1 VSNTTAAI
9 LLLVFG
15 NLLASLSDV
24 AVKVLDGGV
33 SPFQYMFA
41 RQLISLLLIFP
52 LWCRQTKPQRA
63 LKQFPVTIIRAH
75 LILIGSGCMVI
86 AVTYLPLATANA
98 VFYAA
103 PLIMI
108 PLSIV
113 LVKETPPM
121 TKVIGTVIGFIGV
134 LIVLRPS
141 QFHWAALFALGTAC
155 TLALFNVLVR
165 KLPSEQSIV
174 TTLWW
179 TTVFSIPISFALC
192 VIYWQSIELKAI
204 IFIAFSALCILGYN
218 GLAVAAYKKGPAG
231 QIALAEYSGLIFVSL
246 FGAMWFEEVPDS
258 LTALGILLIV
268 IPLMPSK
275 YGKNL
280 TKKWKSRTL
289 P

>member
-1 VSNTTAAI
+1 MSNTTAAI
-9 LLLVFG
+9 LLLVLG

-24 AVKVLDGGV
+24 AVKVLDDGV

-52 LWCRQTKPQRA
+52 LWYQQSNAQRA
-63 LKQFPVTIIRAH
+63 LKQIPVTIIRAH
-75 LILIGSGCMVI
+75 LILIGSGCMVV
-86 AVTYLPLATANA
+86 AVTHLPLATANA

-113 LVKETPPM
+113 LVKETPP
-121 TKVIGTVIGFIGV
+121 TAKIIGTIIGFIGV

-155 TLALFNVLVR
+155 TLTLFNVLVR
-165 KLPSEQSIV
+165 KLPNEQSVV

-179 TTVFSIPISFALC
+179 TTLFSIPVSLTLC
-192 VIYWQSIELKAI
+192 VIYWQPIEWKAI
-204 IFIAFSALCILGYN
+204 MFIALSALCILGYN

-231 QIALAEYSGLIFVSL
+231 QIALAEYSGLVFVSL
-246 FGAMWFEEVPDS
+246 FGIMWFDEVPDGF
-258 LTALGILLIV
+258 TALGILLIV
-268 IPLMPSK
+268 IPLMPLK
-275 YGKNL
+275 YGKGL
-280 TKKWKSRTL
+280 ATKWKRRTQI
-289 P
+289 